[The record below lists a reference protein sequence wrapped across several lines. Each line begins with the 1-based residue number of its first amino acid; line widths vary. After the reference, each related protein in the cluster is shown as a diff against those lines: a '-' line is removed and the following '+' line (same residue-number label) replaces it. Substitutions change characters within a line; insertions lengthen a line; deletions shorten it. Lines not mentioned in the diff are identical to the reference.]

1 MGGKLVCVTIGGSR
15 DSLRVAAEVQA
26 GHRIE
31 ISVPELREGQQV
43 DVIVVPRQA
52 EAPTGQSLLEFLDR
66 LPHGPRSAPCWDDVE
81 CRFQEERD
89 AWDR

>member
-1 MGGKLVCVTIGGSR
+1 MGVTIGGSR
-15 DSLRVAAEVQA
+15 DELRVTAEVLA

-52 EAPTGQSLLEFLDR
+52 EPPTGQSLLEFLDR
-66 LPHGPRSAPCWDDVE
+66 LPPGPRSAPSWDDVE
-81 CRFQEERD
+81 RRFQEERD